1 MLAPGGR
8 QETNDSRLMR
18 ANLYASAAQTD
29 EERVR
34 ELLRAFRKEFRRK
47 PTVLEATAI
56 RRAAQLV
63 AIAERARAAAL
74 HGEYGLEQLVRIE
87 RLSEQAVRRL
97 HLGMGR
103 RERQNGPSLAEYLKE
118 AAE

>member
-74 HGEYGLEQLVRIE
+74 HGGYGLEQLVRIE